1 MRIAADRGAMRIAA
15 GVVALLLLADGAA
28 LAKPH
33 KRGHRPKAP
42 PAAGSEA
49 EGRAHLKKAATL
61 AAHGDCK
68 AAIEEYT
75 LAFDRLNDPAVLL
88 ARADCRQKVGQNAEA
103 VEDYRAYLD
112 ESPDVGNRA
121 DIEAKIAALEGPPA
135 SAPAKEAPPK
145 EAATPRAPPREVAP
159 PGETSAAKEAARPR
173 ESAHPKEAAR
183 PREPTRPT
191 ESAPAAPPP
200 APAAEESPRP
210 EPLVTAAATTE
221 AGRAESRPAEHAR
234 PWVWIAVAALVAGG
248 IAAGGYFYFQPK
260 QPATP
265 ATELG
270 NYHF

>member
-1 MRIAADRGAMRIAA
+1 MRIAA
-15 GVVALLLLADGAA
+15 GVVAVLLLAGGVAH
-28 LAKPH
+28 AKPR
-33 KRGHRPKAP
+33 KRPHHPRPT

-61 AAHGDCK
+61 ASHGNCE

-103 VEDYRAYLD
+103 IDDYRAYLD

-121 DIEAKIAALEGPPA
+121 EIEAKIAALEGAPAKGAPPA
-135 SAPAKEAPPK
+135 AKEAPIREPAPK
-145 EAATPRAPPREVAP
+145 EAPSPRETA
-159 PGETSAAKEAARPR
+159 
-173 ESAHPKEAAR
+173 PKEAAR
-183 PREPTRPT
+183 PKETPRPA
-191 ESAPAAPPP
+191 ESPAPPPSPPP
-200 APAAEESPRP
+200 APAEAEERPRQ

-221 AGRAESRPAEHAR
+221 AGAGESRPASHGR
-234 PWVWIAVAALVAGG
+234 PWLWVALAVLVAGG
-248 IAAGGYFYFQPK
+248 IAASSYLYFQPK
-260 QPATP
+260 SPTPP